1 MFGGCR
7 VFFRSRIKIVV
18 DNPLGKIEGPAIV
31 LCNHGAF
38 VDFFYAGE
46 ALRKNRPHFMT
57 ARLYFFRRDL
67 GWLLRSLGS
76 FPKSM
81 FSPDFE
87 NAKNCRR
94 VLRAGGVLA
103 LMPEARLSTVGEF
116 EDIQPDTYRFVHKAG
131 VDVYICHFCG
141 DYLASPKW
149 GDGIRRG
156 ARIEAKVFRLAT
168 AEELKAW
175 TEEETISRVNEAL
188 SYNEFEW
195 LKSRPELTYRKKTLA
210 EGLENILTVC
220 PKCKGKHTISTKKNK
235 VFCEKCGYLTS
246 LDNRYQFDDDFVFSD
261 LTKWFDWRKSLLE
274 EEIFTKS

>member
-1 MFGGCR
+1 
-7 VFFRSRIKIVV
+7 
-18 DNPLGKIEGPAIV
+18 
-31 LCNHGAF
+31 
-38 VDFFYAGE
+38 
-46 ALRKNRPHFMT
+46 
-57 ARLYFFRRDL
+57 
-67 GWLLRSLGS
+67 
-76 FPKSM
+76 
-81 FSPDFE
+81 
-87 NAKNCRR
+87 
-94 VLRAGGVLA
+94 
-103 LMPEARLSTVGEF
+103 VGEF

-210 EGLENILTVC
+210 EGLENILTRC
-220 PKCKGKHTISTKKNK
+220 PKCGGRHTIATRGRAVSCTA
-235 VFCEKCGYLTS
+235 CGFATS
-246 LDNRYQFDDDFVFSD
+246 LDDRYGFMSDAPFVNFAEWYHWQVERQWEEIEADPDFAMTASVVLHHSSIDGKRCLRSVGEGTCTLNREGLRYVGTENGQAVDRLFPM
-261 LTKWFDWRKSLLE
+261 KSLYRVLFGAGEDFEVYDGREIWYFVPE
-274 EEIFTKS
+274 EKRSCVDYYTASIKLKELSNAQAEALV